1 MPCLRRQGTR
11 AAILAGAMEL
21 RTYTFIDV
29 LQPKLAAFL
38 QTVSQGFLPL
48 EGQAC
53 LFVEVAPGI
62 AINSLTDVALK
73 RTRVLPGMQ
82 IVERA
87 YGLLE
92 VHSLDQ
98 GEVRAAGDAILGQLQ
113 LSESDRLA
121 PRVLSRE
128 IITGV
133 DAHQSAMIDKMR
145 HGDML
150 LGGQSLYTLEV
161 HPAGYA
167 AIAANEAEKR
177 ADVNLLEMVAFGA
190 VGRLWLGGS
199 EELIRQAAEAI
210 DVTIEGLTGRPNGG
224 PS

>member
-1 MPCLRRQGTR
+1 
-11 AAILAGAMEL
+11 MEL
-21 RTYTFIDV
+21 RTFTFIDV
-29 LQPKLAAFL
+29 LQPSLAGFL

-48 EGQAC
+48 QGQAS
-53 LFVEVAPGI
+53 LFVEIAPGI
-62 AINSLTDVALK
+62 AINTLTDVALK
-73 RTRVLPGMQ
+73 RTRVVPGMQ

-92 VHSLDQ
+92 LHSNDQ
-98 GEVRAAGDAILGQLQ
+98 GEVRAAGAAILEQLR
-113 LSESDRLA
+113 LAESDRLA

-133 DAHQSAMIDKMR
+133 DAHQSAIIDRMR

-150 LGGQSLYTLEV
+150 VGGQSLYTLEV

-177 ADVNLLEMVAFGA
+177 AQVSLLEMVAFGA
-190 VGRLWLGGS
+190 VGRLWLGGA
-199 EELIRQAAEAI
+199 EEEIRQAAEAI
-210 DVTIEGLTGRPNGG
+210 DTTLQAMNGRPNGQRQ
-224 PS
+224 

>member
-1 MPCLRRQGTR
+1 
-11 AAILAGAMEL
+11 MEL
-21 RTYTFIDV
+21 RAFTFLDV
-29 LQPKLAAFL
+29 LQPQLAGFL

-48 EGQAC
+48 DGQAS
-53 LFVEVAPGI
+53 LFVEIAPGI
-62 AINSLTDVALK
+62 AINGLTDVALK
-73 RTRVLPGMQ
+73 RARVVPGIQ

-92 VHSLDQ
+92 VHSRDQ
-98 GEVRAAGDAILGQLQ
+98 AEVRAAAQAILQQAGVG
-113 LSESDRLA
+113 EGDRLV

-133 DAHQSAMIDKMR
+133 DPHQSAMINRMR

-150 LGGQSLYTLEV
+150 LGGQTMYTLEV

-167 AIAANEAEKR
+167 AIAANEAEKH
-177 ADVNLLEMVAFGA
+177 ADVRLLEVVTFGA

-199 EELIRQAAEAI
+199 EESIRQAALAI
-210 DVTIEGLTGRPNGG
+210 DLTLSAITGRPNEGAR
-224 PS
+224 

>member
-1 MPCLRRQGTR
+1 
-11 AAILAGAMEL
+11 MEL

-29 LQPKLAAFL
+29 LQPKLAGFL

-48 EGQAC
+48 TRQAS

-62 AINSLTDVALK
+62 AINSVTDVALK
-73 RTRVLPGMQ
+73 RTRVVPGMQ

-92 VHSLDQ
+92 IHSSDQ
-98 GEVRAAGDAILGQLQ
+98 GEVRAAGAAILEHLH
-113 LSESDRLA
+113 LAEADRLA

-128 IITGV
+128 IITGI
-133 DAHQSAMIDKMR
+133 DDHQSAMIDKMR

-150 LGGQSLYTLEV
+150 AGGQTLYTLEV

-177 ADVNLLEMVAFGA
+177 AAVSLLEMVAFGA
-190 VGRLWLGGS
+190 VGRLWLGGG
-199 EELIRQAAEAI
+199 EEEIRQAAQAI
-210 DVTIEGLTGRPNGG
+210 DDVFAGIAGRANG
-224 PS
+224 SSS

>member
-1 MPCLRRQGTR
+1 
-11 AAILAGAMEL
+11 MEL
-21 RTYTFIDV
+21 RTFTFIDV
-29 LQPKLAAFL
+29 LQPQLAAFL
-38 QTVSQGFLPL
+38 QTVAQGFLPL
-48 EGQAC
+48 QGQAS
-53 LFVEVAPGI
+53 LLVEIAPGI
-62 AINSLTDVALK
+62 AINVVTDVALK
-73 RTRVLPGMQ
+73 RTRVAAGMQ

-92 VHSLDQ
+92 VHADDQ
-98 GEVRAAGDAILGQLQ
+98 GEVRAAGAAILAQLGVA
-113 LSESDRLA
+113 ETDRLS

-133 DAHQSAMIDKMR
+133 DAHQSAMIDRMR

-177 ADVNLLEMVAFGA
+177 ADVSLLEMVAFGA
-190 VGRLWLGGS
+190 VGRLWLGGG
-199 EELIRQAAEAI
+199 EEEIRQAAQAI
-210 DVTIEGLTGRPNGG
+210 DASLGAIAGRSNGPQG
-224 PS
+224 GTP